1 MVRGLMAGL
10 GTGGLVAVLGLGAL
24 SVLAP
29 LPTGPA
35 ANLPQ
40 RPAEAPA
47 PVRPAPPAV
56 VVAPAPVAKPPAAK
70 PVVAPTPE
78 AAHAAAPAP
87 ETKPLVT
94 QVPEVRQPA
103 APEAPARSAPD
114 AVSVPAASEFAR
126 GAGDR
131 APAAPQAEAAPVAT
145 AAPVAPSEP
154 AVTMPL
160 VAAAPAPAARP
171 EAPQAPLVPPV
182 PEAAPEAPVDG
193 PAAEAPVPVPP
204 PGEALSPGLSP
215 AGREIVL
222 MPNAPSGPGP
232 RIFAPG
238 QGAPGTVVNR
248 LPAIGSEPLPQIE
261 PAPAAAPAGPH
272 LSIVLIDVG
281 TAAGGL
287 DRAAIK
293 ALGLPLTVAID
304 PTQPDA
310 ADAAAEYHAAGLEVA
325 ILAVGLPTGATAQDA
340 EVALEAWRRAVPE
353 AVAVVEPPQPAFQNN
368 RLLAQAMVPALAREG
383 LALVTQAG
391 TGTNAAAQI
400 ARADGLPEASV
411 WKVLDAGRGS
421 EAEIGRALDR
431 AAAEAG
437 RNEGAVVMLH
447 AWPASVM
454 GLREWAEEGAKAAP
468 APVSS
473 QLRD

>member
-1 MVRGLMAGL
+1 MTVYLLRRLIQAA
-10 GTGGLVAVLGLGAL
+10 LVMLAM
-24 SVLAP
+24 SVIVFVGVYAI
-29 LPTGPA
+29 GD
-35 ANLPQ
+35 
-40 RPAEAPA
+40 
-47 PVRPAPPAV
+47 PV
-56 VVAPAPVAKPPAAK
+56 
-70 PVVAPTPE
+70 E
-78 AAHAAAPAP
+78 I
-87 ETKPLVT
+87 LI
-94 QVPEVRQPA
+94 
-103 APEAPARSAPD
+103 SPD
-114 AVSVPAASEFAR
+114 ADQME
-126 GAGDR
+126 
-131 APAAPQAEAAPVAT
+131 
-145 AAPVAPSEP
+145 
-154 AVTMPL
+154 
-160 VAAAPAPAARP
+160 
-171 EAPQAPLVPPV
+171 
-182 PEAAPEAPVDG
+182 
-193 PAAEAPVPVPP
+193 
-204 PGEALSPGLSP
+204 
-215 AGREIVL
+215 RE
-222 MPNAPSGPGP
+222 
-232 RIFAPG
+232 R
-238 QGAPGTVVNR
+238 
-248 LPAIGSEPLPQIE
+248 
-261 PAPAAAPAGPH
+261 
-272 LSIVLIDVG
+272 
-281 TAAGGL
+281 
-287 DRAAIK
+287 AIK

-431 AAAEAG
+431 AAAEAD

-454 GLREWAEEGAKAAP
+454 GLREWAEEGAKEAP